1 MARQAKTYR
10 LPDQTVDLI
19 AETAERDGCS
29 ATQVI
34 VQAIAMY
41 CGRAAT
47 DNTDS
52 NTPSKVVDMLAEQLA
67 TKDQQI
73 EHLHLLLNQSQ
84 QQVVLLN
91 QQLALPAAKKGKKK
105 GRKKKKKGKE

>member
-19 AETAERDGCS
+19 AETAQRDGCS

-41 CGRAAT
+41 CGRDAT
-47 DNTDS
+47 DNSDG

-67 TKDQQI
+67 TKDRQI
-73 EHLHLLLNQSQ
+73 EHLQLLLSQSHQ
-84 QQVVLLN
+84 LLS
-91 QQLALPAAKKGKKK
+91 QRPALPAAKKKKA
-105 GRKKKKKGKE
+105 KKKKKKK

>member
-47 DNTDS
+47 DNTDG

-73 EHLHLLLNQSQ
+73 EHLQLLLSQSHQ
-84 QQVVLLN
+84 LLS
-91 QQLALPAAKKGKKK
+91 QRPALPAAEKGKKK
-105 GRKKKKKGKE
+105 AKKKKKKK

>member
-19 AETAERDGCS
+19 AETAQRDGCS

-47 DNTDS
+47 DNTDG

-73 EHLHLLLNQSQ
+73 EHLQLLLSQSH
-84 QQVVLLN
+84 
-91 QQLALPAAKKGKKK
+91 QLQLMRLPAAEKGKKK
-105 GRKKKKKGKE
+105 AKKKKKK

>member
-19 AETAERDGCS
+19 AETAQRDGCS

-34 VQAIAMY
+34 VRAIAAY
-41 CGRAAT
+41 CGDADKGST
-47 DNTDS
+47 DGNTDGS
-52 NTPSKVVDMLAEQLA
+52 TPPKLLDLLAEQLA

-73 EHLHLLLNQSQ
+73 EHLQLLLSQSQ
-84 QQVVLLN
+84 QQVVLLG
-91 QQLALPAAKKGKKK
+91 QQLALPAAPRKGKKK
-105 GRKKKKKGKE
+105 AKKKG

>member
-19 AETAERDGCS
+19 ADTAQRDGCS

-47 DNTDS
+47 DNTDG

-67 TKDQQI
+67 TKDRQI
-73 EHLHLLLNQSQ
+73 EHLQLLLSQSHQ
-84 QQVVLLN
+84 LLS
-91 QQLALPAAKKGKKK
+91 QRPALPAAKKKAK
-105 GRKKKKKGKE
+105 KKKKKGKE

>member
-67 TKDQQI
+67 TKDRQI
-73 EHLHLLLNQSQ
+73 EHLQLLLSQSHQ
-84 QQVVLLN
+84 LLS
-91 QQLALPAAKKGKKK
+91 QRPALPAAKKKKA
-105 GRKKKKKGKE
+105 KKKKKKK

>member
-41 CGRAAT
+41 CGRDAT
-47 DNTDS
+47 DNTDG

-67 TKDQQI
+67 TKDRQI
-73 EHLHLLLNQSQ
+73 EHLQLLLSQSHQ
-84 QQVVLLN
+84 LLS
-91 QQLALPAAKKGKKK
+91 QRPALPAAKKKAK
-105 GRKKKKKGKE
+105 KKKKKGKE

>member
-34 VQAIAMY
+34 VQAIQMY
-41 CGRAAT
+41 CCRDAT
-47 DNTDS
+47 DNTDG

-67 TKDQQI
+67 TKDRQI
-73 EHLHLLLNQSQ
+73 EHLQLLLSQSHQLLNQRQ
-84 QQVVLLN
+84 
-91 QQLALPAAKKGKKK
+91 ALPAAGKKGKKK
-105 GRKKKKKGKE
+105 GKKGKK

>member
-41 CGRAAT
+41 CGRDAT
-47 DNTDS
+47 DNSDG

-67 TKDQQI
+67 TKDRQI
-73 EHLHLLLNQSQ
+73 EHLQLLLSQSHQ
-84 QQVVLLN
+84 LLS
-91 QQLALPAAKKGKKK
+91 QRPALPAAKKKKA
-105 GRKKKKKGKE
+105 KKKKKKK

>member
-34 VQAIAMY
+34 VQAIQMY
-41 CGRAAT
+41 CDRDT
-47 DNTDS
+47 DGSTDS

-91 QQLALPAAKKGKKK
+91 QRQALLPAEKPKKKAKKKGKKS
-105 GRKKKKKGKE
+105 KK

>member
-19 AETAERDGCS
+19 ADTAQRDGCS

-41 CGRAAT
+41 CGCDAT
-47 DNTDS
+47 DNTGG

-67 TKDQQI
+67 TKD
-73 EHLHLLLNQSQ
+73 
-84 QQVVLLN
+84 
-91 QQLALPAAKKGKKK
+91 
-105 GRKKKKKGKE
+105 R